1 MLKYF
6 CSFFKSLEQWEKYQ
20 PSSFWLCSIGLYIS
34 FSAGFGAL
42 FPESPRQSHVVI
54 EQVRGGGTEDSGSS
68 TSSAYIPP
76 GRTTPRQTNPGT
88 QDKTIKSSPK
98 EYEPK
103 PGIRLSAGGNPGDS
117 GIGPSS
123 WEEDNLIPPEERWKD
138 DPDYWADYKYNR
150 EDFKKKK
157 KLEEEVCS
165 ISDPLQNKAGIEELP
180 DSSSGKYL
188 YKIDT
193 KAAREELDKVWK
205 DPKAKK
211 ETLSKLEKIEKGELT
226 SRNQKSLQGFKKLKE
241 YKFNRIRIIV
251 EPGQKGA
258 PEQIVGIVKRS
269 RLTDLMKTF
278 KNKFK

>member
-1 MLKYF
+1 M
-6 CSFFKSLEQWEKYQ
+6 
-20 PSSFWLCSIGLYIS
+20 CSIGLYIS
-34 FSAGFGAL
+34 FYAGFGGL

-54 EQVRGGGTEDSGSS
+54 EQVRGGGREDSA
-68 TSSAYIPP
+68 SAYIPP

-88 QDKTIKSSPK
+88 QDKSSPK

-103 PGIRLSAGGNPGDS
+103 PGIRLGAEGNPGDS
-117 GIGPSS
+117 CNGASS
-123 WEEDNLIPPEERWKD
+123 SEEDNLIPPEERWKY
-138 DPDYWADYKYNR
+138 DPNYWADWKYNQ

-157 KLEEEVCS
+157 KIEEEVCS
-165 ISDPLQNKAGIEELP
+165 ISGPLQNKAGIEELP
-180 DSSSGKYL
+180 DSSSGKYI

-193 KAAREELDKVWK
+193 KAAIDELDKVWK

-241 YKFNRIRIIV
+241 YKFNKIRIIV
-251 EPGQKGA
+251 KPGQKGA

>member
-1 MLKYF
+1 MF
-6 CSFFKSLEQWEKYQ
+6 
-20 PSSFWLCSIGLYIS
+20 
-34 FSAGFGAL
+34 
-42 FPESPRQSHVVI
+42 
-54 EQVRGGGTEDSGSS
+54 
-68 TSSAYIPP
+68 
-76 GRTTPRQTNPGT
+76 
-88 QDKTIKSSPK
+88 
-98 EYEPK
+98 
-103 PGIRLSAGGNPGDS
+103 
-117 GIGPSS
+117 
-123 WEEDNLIPPEERWKD
+123 EEDNLIPPEERWKY
-138 DPDYWADYKYNR
+138 DPDYWTDYKYNR
-150 EDFKKKK
+150 DDFKKKK

-211 ETLSKLEKIEKGELT
+211 ETLSKLKKIEKGELT

-241 YKFNRIRIIV
+241 YKFNKIRIIV

-269 RLTDLMKTF
+269 RLNDLMKTF

>member
-1 MLKYF
+1 MLKYLYKF
-6 CSFFKSLEQWEKYQ
+6 LKYLEQWERYES
-20 PSSFWLCSIGLYIS
+20 SSFWLCSIGLYIS

-42 FPESPRQSHVVI
+42 FPESHSQSQVVI
-54 EQVRGGGTEDSGSS
+54 EQVRGGGREDSGSS

-76 GRTTPRQTNPGT
+76 GRTTPRQTNPGK

-103 PGIRLSAGGNPGDS
+103 PGIRLGAGGNPGDS
-117 GIGPSS
+117 GNGPSS
-123 WEEDNLIPPEERWKD
+123 WEEDNLIPPEERWKY
-138 DPDYWADYKYNR
+138 DPDYWADYKYNP

-165 ISDPLQNKAGIEELP
+165 ISNPLQNKAGIEELP

-193 KAAREELDKVWK
+193 KAARDELDKVWK

-241 YKFNRIRIIV
+241 YKFNKIRIIV

>member
-241 YKFNRIRIIV
+241 YKFNKIRIIV
-251 EPGQKGA
+251 KPGQKGA

>member
-1 MLKYF
+1 
-6 CSFFKSLEQWEKYQ
+6 
-20 PSSFWLCSIGLYIS
+20 LCSIGLYIS

-241 YKFNRIRIIV
+241 YKFNKIRIIV